1 MDKSKDIMNRPLAT
15 KKSQISLKMIMFWST
30 IALLTL
36 AFLVFVVVKFVEANQ
51 EVHQMDDLTNL
62 TADQIFDRQGIY
74 YIYAYSKV
82 GVTEGLAELD
92 KAADLEETILTYL
105 TFVKRNSDA
114 NKMYGMIVESYE
126 NASCLIEGDVNT
138 SVLNKTTFSG
148 LRIHKDDLPILMRIE
163 SGKVA
168 AAFLTESD
176 IREELQTAMNG

>member
-1 MDKSKDIMNRPLAT
+1 MNRPLAT
-15 KKSQISLKMIMFWST
+15 KKSQTSLKMIMFWST

-36 AFLVFVVVKFVEANQ
+36 AFMVFVVVKFVEANQ

-62 TADQIFDRQGIY
+62 TADQIFDREGTY

-92 KAADLEETILTYL
+92 KAEDLEETILTYL
-105 TFVKRNSDA
+105 TYVRRNSDA
-114 NKMYGMIVESYE
+114 NKMFGMIVESYE
-126 NASCLIEGDVNT
+126 NASCLIDGDLVNT

-148 LRIHKDDLPILMRIE
+148 LKIHKEDLPILMRIE

>member
-1 MDKSKDIMNRPLAT
+1 MNRPLAT
-15 KKSQISLKMIMFWST
+15 KKSQTSLKMIMFWST

-36 AFLVFVVVKFVEANQ
+36 AFMVFVVVKFVEANQ

-62 TADQIFDRQGIY
+62 TADQIFDREGTY

-92 KAADLEETILTYL
+92 KAEDLEETILTYL
-105 TFVKRNSDA
+105 TYVRRNSDA
-114 NKMYGMIVESYE
+114 NKMFGMIVESYE
-126 NASCLIEGDVNT
+126 NASCLIDGDGVYT

-148 LRIHKDDLPILMRIE
+148 LRIHKEDLPILMRIE

>member
-1 MDKSKDIMNRPLAT
+1 MNRPLAT
-15 KKSQISLKMIMFWST
+15 KKSQTSLKMIMFWST

-36 AFLVFVVVKFVEANQ
+36 AFMVFVVVKFVEANQ

-62 TADQIFDRQGIY
+62 TADQIFDREGTY

-92 KAADLEETILTYL
+92 KAGDLEETILTYL
-105 TFVKRNSDA
+105 TFVRRNSDA
-114 NKMYGMIVESYE
+114 NKMFGMIVESYE
-126 NASCLIEGDVNT
+126 NASCLIDGDGVYT

-148 LRIHKDDLPILMRIE
+148 LRIHKEDLPILMRIE
-163 SGKVA
+163 SGKVG